1 MYVVRGGGGGGVGRG
16 GWGWG
21 VVGVGMG
28 MGMVPSTLVL
38 NSVCMFVYQ
47 CICLNLGNILISKR
61 IYFSECKE
69 DTPNADN
76 ISGIFSWHI
85 CICYDEH
92 PKKCKYSSN
101 ELIPKRSHYI
111 KCSGTKKKSFSVVGH
126 NKKENW

>member
-1 MYVVRGGGGGGVGRG
+1 MGRG

-101 ELIPKRSHYI
+101 ELIPKRSHI
-111 KCSGTKKKSFSVVGH
+111 ECSGTKKKSFSVVGH